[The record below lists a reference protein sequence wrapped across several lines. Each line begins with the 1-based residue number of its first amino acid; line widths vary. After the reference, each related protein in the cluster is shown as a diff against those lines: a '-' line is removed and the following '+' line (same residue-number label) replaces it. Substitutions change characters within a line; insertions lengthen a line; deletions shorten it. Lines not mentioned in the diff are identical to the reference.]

1 MKYVLSQGHC
11 RYRPISMRLVLAFT
25 VLTLSACSMTGQRTP
40 RPETDSVDYALIS
53 ENLVDL
59 LAQYP
64 RLNPRMAIVQLS
76 APDNMLEEK
85 VHEQIRSL
93 GYKIE
98 KTGESDNGLLVEASI
113 KPPGAGSANPA
124 PLYVLAVGS
133 MSAQRSY
140 TVVDGQTQPAS
151 PIVVRGADEKPL
163 LLNDAELFQYSN
175 SAHSSVQ
182 FLPAAETGL
191 AELEE
196 PVVATEEPVVATPE
210 IVAEIPTPV
219 STLEQYSTT
228 FDSNLFDKGGQSN
241 FSDLFAEYQ
250 EVESNVLVF
259 PNDSLQLGDINKQI
273 IEQYVEKMDTSTDVL
288 SVIGCSHGDTAIENN
303 GNALLAIGRANRVKE
318 AFIFSGI
325 SHDLIVDEGCW
336 APVVFEGLPSRG
348 VVLKLKR
355 RIDS

>member
-1 MKYVLSQGHC
+1 MKYVFSSGLC
-11 RYRPISMRLVLAFT
+11 RYRPISMRLGLAFT
-25 VLTLSACSMTGQRTP
+25 VVSLSACSMIGQKMP
-40 RPETDSVDYALIS
+40 WSEPDSVDYALIS

-64 RLNPRMAIVQLS
+64 RLDPRMAVVQVS
-76 APDNMLEEK
+76 APDNRLEET
-85 VHEQIRSL
+85 VHEQMRSR

-98 KTGESDNGLLVEASI
+98 KTGESDDGMLVEASI
-113 KPPGAGSANPA
+113 QPSDAGTANSA
-124 PLYVLAVGS
+124 PLYVLSAGS
-133 MSAQRSY
+133 MTVQRSY
-140 TVVDGQTQPAS
+140 TVVDGQTQPAG

-163 LLNDAELFQYSN
+163 MLNDAQLFPNSN
-175 SAHSSVQ
+175 SVYSSVQ
-182 FLPAAETGL
+182 FLPAAETKPV
-191 AELEE
+191 AIEE
-196 PVVATEEPVVATPE
+196 PVVAMPE
-210 IVAEIPTPV
+210 IAAAIPIPV
-219 STLEQYSTT
+219 QVGSLEQYSST

-250 EVESNVLVF
+250 EVDSNVLVF

-273 IEQYVEKMDTSTDVL
+273 IEQYVEKMDPSTDVL

-318 AFIFSGI
+318 AFMFSGI
-325 SHDLIVDEGCW
+325 SHDLIVEEGCW
-336 APVVFEGLPSRG
+336 APMVFEGLPSRG